1 MEYSNAIFEDTPQ
14 PAICLYR
21 IIVISILLLFS
32 NFRLAAAD
40 TLIVSSIHGYPVID
54 SLFTVTEENLKEQP
68 TALPLVNRS
77 HKLLKAHSYVLN
89 NTDDTATLYLYLR
102 GNEYWELTQ
111 KSEEV
116 TASRYAGHLEALSRL
131 SVPENRFCISI
142 AVPPNEVVDWT
153 LSTYNISTREPAL
166 NRIFVSDELAYFDY
180 HSRME
185 KRALIPVA
193 ISIFFQ
199 GGIWIMMLYM
209 FFLYFQNN
217 RDKAYLYYGLY
228 MFFGMYYLLQKV
240 AGDDPFH
247 FVFGENP
254 IVRHVLNEPVQ
265 WMIYFFYNLFA
276 IHFLEIR
283 KHSQRL
289 YKVLLSINVGYVVY
303 LLAEST
309 YFIITFDKVAQDTL
323 FPVSRLVAFIVS
335 LYTLIHVLIAVKT
348 VLARYIVIGSA
359 MFIGFSF
366 LAMLYSLQLSW
377 LPETS
382 LFPIN
387 FMHIGILLEIL
398 FFSLGLGKRINL
410 MAAEKEEV
418 QEAYIDQLK
427 ENEKIVQES
436 NKALS
441 EEVFKRTNEIIY
453 KSKELEKEREQKLKS
468 EYERQLMES
477 EMNSLRLQMNPH
489 FIFNSLNSIR
499 YYILKEDSEK
509 ASDYITAF
517 SKLLRMILQ
526 HSRERTINL
535 EDELDALRLYI
546 EFERQRFE
554 NKFDYSIEVGE
565 GVNTSSIQIQPLLI
579 QPFVENSIWHGLLHK
594 EGTGHLSVKIV
605 LDNKYLV
612 ITIEDD
618 GIGRER
624 SREYRSDKSRTYKS
638 MGMQIT
644 KDRLKMMAQT
654 ANTKAGYEVIDL
666 VNPDGASAGTRVIFK
681 IKIL

>member
-1 MEYSNAIFEDTPQ
+1 MGYSNAIFEDTPQ
-14 PAICLYR
+14 SAICLYR
-21 IIVISILLLFS
+21 IIVISLLLLLS
-32 NFRLAAAD
+32 NIKVVAGD
-40 TLIVSSIHGYPVID
+40 TLIVSQIEEYPTID
-54 SLFTVTEENLKEQP
+54 TLFTYSESTLKNQK
-68 TALPLVNRS
+68 TALPLMDRS
-77 HKLLKAHSYVLN
+77 HKVLMAGLYVYN
-89 NTDDTATLYLYLR
+89 DTPDSTRLYVYLR
-102 GNEYWELTQ
+102 GNEYWELEQTLKGESQ
-111 KSEEV
+111 
-116 TASRYAGHLEALSRL
+116 RQFAGHLEANSRL
-131 SVPENRFCISI
+131 SAPENRFIMSVVLPPQ
-142 AVPPNEVVDWT
+142 AVVYWK
-153 LSTYNISTREPAL
+153 LKTYNISTHKVAL
-166 NRIFVSDELAYFDY
+166 NRIFVSDEASYLAYY
-180 HSRME
+180 KRTE
-185 KRALIPVA
+185 GRALVPVV

-240 AGDDPFH
+240 AGDEPFH

-276 IHFLEIR
+276 IHFLEIK

-289 YKVLLSINVGYVVY
+289 YKVLMTINVAYVIY
-303 LLAEST
+303 LVAEST

-323 FPVSRLVAFIVS
+323 FVASRIVALVIS
-335 LYTLIHVLIAVKT
+335 IYTITHVLIAVRT
-348 VLARYIVIGSA
+348 VLARYIVIGST

-366 LAMLYSLQLSW
+366 LAMLYSLQLEW

-418 QEAYIDQLK
+418 QAAYIDQLK
-427 ENEKIVQES
+427 KNEKIVQES
-436 NKALS
+436 NRALS

-526 HSRERTINL
+526 HSRERTIKL

-554 NKFDYSIEVGE
+554 NKFDYSIDVGE
-565 GVNTSSIQIQPLLI
+565 DVDTGSIQIQPLLI

-594 EGTGHLSVKIV
+594 EGTGHLWVKIM
-605 LDNKYLV
+605 LEKRDLV

-624 SREYRSDKSRTYKS
+624 SREYKSDKSRTYKS

-654 ANTKAGYEVIDL
+654 TNTKAGYEVIDL
-666 VNPDGASAGTRVIFK
+666 VNSDGTPAGTRVIFK
-681 IKIL
+681 ITIT

>member
-1 MEYSNAIFEDTPQ
+1 MEYSNAIFGDTPQ

-21 IIVISILLLFS
+21 IIVISILLLFGNLS
-32 NFRLAAAD
+32 IYAGD
-40 TLIVSSIHGYPVID
+40 TLIVSKLEGYPAVD
-54 SLFTVTEENLKEQP
+54 SLFSFSESMLQEQHTV
-68 TALPLVNRS
+68 LPLVERP
-77 HKLLKAHSYVLN
+77 HKVLN
-89 NTDDTATLYLYLR
+89 AQLYVYNNTSDTSILYLYLR
-102 GNEYWELTQ
+102 GNEFWQLSQVGHNTNLTH
-111 KSEEV
+111 
-116 TASRYAGHLEALSRL
+116 YAGQLEARSKL
-131 SVPENRFCISI
+131 SVPGNRFCFKLK
-142 AVPPNEVVDWT
+142 VPPNQLEEWN
-153 LSTYNISTREPAL
+153 LMTYNISTREAVL
-166 NRIFVSDELAYFDY
+166 ERIYASHKQDYLEYRNRTED
-180 HSRME
+180 
-185 KRALIPVA
+185 RALVPVA

-228 MFFGMYYLLQKV
+228 MLFGMYYLLQKV
-240 AGDDPFH
+240 AGEGPFY
-247 FVFGENP
+247 FLFGENP

-265 WMIYFFYNLFA
+265 WLIYCFYNLFV

-283 KHSQRL
+283 KHSERL
-289 YKVLLSINVGYVVY
+289 YKVLMGINLIYIVY
-303 LLAEST
+303 LVLESS
-309 YFIITFDKVAQDTL
+309 YFILTFDKLGQGTL
-323 FPVSRLVAFIVS
+323 FVVSRIAAIAISIYTIV
-335 LYTLIHVLIAVKT
+335 HVLIAVKS
-348 VLARYIVIGSA
+348 VLARYIVLGSIV
-359 MFIGFSF
+359 FIGFSF
-366 LAMLYSLQLSW
+366 MAMLYSLQLRW
-377 LPETS
+377 LPDTS
-382 LFPIN
+382 IFPIN

-398 FFSLGLGKRINL
+398 LFSLGLGKRINL

-427 ENEKIVQES
+427 KNEKIVQES

-594 EGTGHLSVKIV
+594 EGTGHLSVKIE

-624 SREYRSDKSRTYKS
+624 SREYKSEKSRTYKS

-666 VNPDGASAGTRVIFK
+666 VNPDGTSAGTRVIFK

>member
-1 MEYSNAIFEDTPQ
+1 MEYSNAIFGDTPQ

-21 IIVISILLLFS
+21 IIVISILLLFGNLS
-32 NFRLAAAD
+32 LYAGD
-40 TLIVSSIHGYPVID
+40 TLIVSKLEGYPAVD
-54 SLFTVTEENLKEQP
+54 SLFSFSESMLQEQHTV
-68 TALPLVNRS
+68 LPLVERP
-77 HKLLKAHSYVLN
+77 HKVLN
-89 NTDDTATLYLYLR
+89 AQLYVYNNTSDTSILYLYLR
-102 GNEYWELTQ
+102 GNEFWQLSQVGHNTNLTH
-111 KSEEV
+111 
-116 TASRYAGHLEALSRL
+116 YAGQLEARSRL
-131 SVPENRFCISI
+131 SVPENRFCFKLK
-142 AVPPNEVVDWT
+142 VPPNQLEEWN
-153 LSTYNISTREPAL
+153 LMTYNISTREAVL
-166 NRIFVSDELAYFDY
+166 ERIYASHKQDYLEYRNRTED
-180 HSRME
+180 
-185 KRALIPVA
+185 RALVPVA

-228 MFFGMYYLLQKV
+228 MLFGMYYLLQKV
-240 AGDDPFH
+240 AGEGPFY
-247 FVFGENP
+247 FLFGENP

-265 WMIYFFYNLFA
+265 WLIYCFYNLFV

-283 KHSQRL
+283 KHSERL
-289 YKVLLSINVGYVVY
+289 YKVLMGINLIYIVY
-303 LLAEST
+303 LVLESS
-309 YFIITFDKVAQDTL
+309 YFILTFDKLGQGTL
-323 FPVSRLVAFIVS
+323 FVISRIAAIAISIYTIV
-335 LYTLIHVLIAVKT
+335 HVLIAVKS
-348 VLARYIVIGSA
+348 VLARYIVLGSIV
-359 MFIGFSF
+359 FIGFSF
-366 LAMLYSLQLSW
+366 MAMLYSLQLRW
-377 LPETS
+377 LPDTS
-382 LFPIN
+382 IFPIN

-398 FFSLGLGKRINL
+398 LFSLGLGKRINL

-418 QEAYIDQLK
+418 QAAYIDQLK